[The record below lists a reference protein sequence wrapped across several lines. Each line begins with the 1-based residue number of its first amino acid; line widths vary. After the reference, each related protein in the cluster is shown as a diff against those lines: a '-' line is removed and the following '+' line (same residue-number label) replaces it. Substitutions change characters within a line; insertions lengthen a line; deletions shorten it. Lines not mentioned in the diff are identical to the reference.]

1 MYADY
6 VRKKENHLRQKENSL
21 KQTRLYAQTTVQ
33 RQIMYEYLCIRR
45 WLHKRAF
52 QKCWMST
59 NVLLRIFMKISELGK
74 VNLYTFW
81 LYYWL
86 GYFFCP
92 KIFPH
97 FQKLSFHKKNLKKHL
112 LGFCV
117 TKLTHITSWATLCR
131 QKHWKK
137 KWYVYANFFHRTEL
151 FVHLLL
157 V

>member
-1 MYADY
+1 MLYVLSMYADY

-86 GYFFCP
+86 GYFF
-92 KIFPH
+92 
-97 FQKLSFHKKNLKKHL
+97 KLILSIKVWWCLLNLH
-112 LGFCV
+112 GTNQF
-117 TKLTHITSWATLCR
+117 IMAT
-131 QKHWKK
+131 
-137 KWYVYANFFHRTEL
+137 WYLYNLQLANIKF
-151 FVHLLL
+151 
-157 V
+157 